1 MDFRASVA
9 GHIAHLI
16 FCTEK
21 RRTGQC
27 RPAQQADQ
35 GSHYT
40 GDHFQ
45 RLLAEQGI
53 MCRLIRVGVFV
64 CGLCRD
70 NGGKTRKF
78 RDDKESLR
86 HQRIELTG
94 SGSGHA
100 AVLHLAFADHMHRL
114 NA

>member
-1 MDFRASVA
+1 MDFRASGA
-9 GHIAHLI
+9 EHIAHLS
-16 FCTEK
+16 FCTVK

-53 MCRLIRVGVFV
+53 MCRLRRVGVFV
-64 CGLCRD
+64 CADWRFIQEYYTGMATHMLHA
-70 NGGKTRKF
+70 TR
-78 RDDKESLR
+78 S
-86 HQRIELTG
+86 Q
-94 SGSGHA
+94 
-100 AVLHLAFADHMHRL
+100 
-114 NA
+114 